1 MGNSRQAG
9 PVPPAYRSQ
18 WPPRQTQGYRGI
30 SKRGNP
36 RLRSFRFIGRPT
48 LVLHAHRRHVPA
60 QYVRSVCV
68 GVSAMAEPRAMP
80 ELLLL
85 RLCRHELV
93 AEAAND
99 HGAPIAIGKGH
110 GDGDHAP
117 LRIVTPRRLPSRSG
131 STHGRECPAGECAKA
146 DRKSPGDTATASSG
160 RRPLVASCG
169 GAPLSII
176 SAYVRSHRK
185 EGALP
190 PRPQGRGFRAHD

>member
-36 RLRSFRFIGRPT
+36 RLRSSRFIGRPT

-60 QYVRSVCV
+60 QYDRSVCV

-117 LRIVTPRRLPSRSG
+117 LRIVTP
-131 STHGRECPAGECAKA
+131 K
-146 DRKSPGDTATASSG
+146 
-160 RRPLVASCG
+160 VA
-169 GAPLSII
+169 LSKWVN
-176 SAYVRSHRK
+176 SRK
-185 EGALP
+185 EVSSRRVRQSRPEITGRYRHGVLGSPSLGGVMRRRATEYHQRICPLA
-190 PRPQGRGFRAHD
+190 PQGGRASAPASRPGFPRA